1 MMLSRN
7 GGSEKVLGLVNAV
20 IGITTFA
27 GSILASF
34 MKTPKSRVRVI
45 CNCLLFSMST
55 ENFLL
60 AFGKTPLVWCI
71 GGFLGW
77 IFIPLMNTNL
87 DAILRL
93 HVPEQMQGRVYSV
106 RNSLQFFTIP
116 IGYFLGG
123 FLVDRIFEPIMARQ
137 PENSIPVQLFGI
149 GKGSGAAFLFFV
161 IAFAGIGVCLYF
173 RHNKHIWKLEEEVT
187 D

>member
-1 MMLSRN
+1 M
-7 GGSEKVLGLVNAV
+7 
-20 IGITTFA
+20 
-27 GSILASF
+27 
-34 MKTPKSRVRVI
+34 I

-60 AFGKTPLVWCI
+60 ALGRTPFLWCL

-77 IFIPLMNTNL
+77 IAIPLMSTNL

-93 HVPEQMQGRVYSV
+93 HVPEDMQGRVYSV

-116 IGYFLGG
+116 VGYFLGG
-123 FLVDRIFEPIMARQ
+123 FLVDQVFEPVMAAPAADSVLVR
-137 PENSIPVQLFGI
+137 LFGH

-173 RHNKHIWKLEEEVT
+173 RRDKSIWNY
-187 D
+187 